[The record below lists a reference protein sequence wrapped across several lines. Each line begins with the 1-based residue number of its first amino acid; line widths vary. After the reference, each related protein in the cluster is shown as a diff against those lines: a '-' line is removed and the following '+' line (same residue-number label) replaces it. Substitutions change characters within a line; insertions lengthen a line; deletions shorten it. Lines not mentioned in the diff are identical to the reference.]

1 MNSLPSNTSSIS
13 KGIFFLPVPYK
24 RPVAFGSG
32 LIEYIFLHESSFFKF
47 IIVIQNFKL
56 TRFLNS
62 SLNLKKQGSTIKLI
76 LFKNLAKF

>member
-47 IIVIQNFKL
+47 IIVIQI
-56 TRFLNS
+56 S
-62 SLNLKKQGSTIKLI
+62 SLQDSLI
-76 LFKNLAKF
+76 LALI